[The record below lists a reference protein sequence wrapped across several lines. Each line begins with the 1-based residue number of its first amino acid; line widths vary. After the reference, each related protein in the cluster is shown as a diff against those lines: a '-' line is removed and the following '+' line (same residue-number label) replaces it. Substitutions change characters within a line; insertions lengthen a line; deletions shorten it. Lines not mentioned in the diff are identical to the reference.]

1 MITLYHCRMAR
12 SFRPLWM
19 LEELGLPYSLKM
31 MPFPP
36 RAHDKSYFAINPMGT
51 VPALVDGEVW
61 MSESAA
67 MCQYLAQK
75 KPELGLE
82 VRADEAGYAAWLN
95 WLHHGEATLTFPLAL
110 VLRYGRFE
118 PEERRVPQVVEDYRL
133 WFLARLKGIEGVL
146 AHSDYLAA
154 NRFTAA
160 DVSVGF
166 ALLLAELLGMEG
178 DFPPATRSY
187 LARLK
192 ARPAC
197 QRALAVEREQSKAQ
211 GVSSAQPKFTD

>member
-19 LEELGLPYSLKM
+19 LEELGLPYNLKM
-31 MPFPP
+31 LPFPP

-51 VPALVDGEVW
+51 VPALVEGEVW

-75 KPELGLE
+75 NPELGLD
-82 VRADEAGYAAWLN
+82 VRPDEAGYAAYLN

-110 VLRYGRFE
+110 MLRYGRFE

-133 WFLARLKGIEGVL
+133 WFLARLKGIESVL
-146 AHSDYLAA
+146 AGADYLAA
-154 NRFTAA
+154 NRFTGA

-166 ALLLAELLGMEG
+166 ALLLAEMLGIAD
-178 DFPPATRSY
+178 DFPPATQAY

-192 ARPAC
+192 GRPGC

-211 GVSSAQPKFTD
+211 GLAGAQPKFTG